1 MEYCLYVCLGIGVG
15 SDKKKFFIESDVLRV
30 KLCFSGLG
38 LRALSIVCILF
49 VSCLFSLQSSNYFF
63 FDENSNKFVDFD
75 NIYSI
80 FIIHDWQNHL
90 KSPNILFKLTS
101 NTIFAIN
108 VLSSNCRREIC
119 RFSGRTWKILLFREK
134 SSFHSPRDPTYYQSY
149 LVGLGEIGRLL
160 HSSTSVHQR
169 KWNT

>member
-108 VLSSNCRREIC
+108 GKRPFIELPPGNLS
-119 RFSGRTWKILLFREK
+119 LFRPYVENFAFPRK
-134 SSFHSPRDPTYYQSY
+134 VVVSF
-149 LVGLGEIGRLL
+149 
-160 HSSTSVHQR
+160 TS
-169 KWNT
+169 